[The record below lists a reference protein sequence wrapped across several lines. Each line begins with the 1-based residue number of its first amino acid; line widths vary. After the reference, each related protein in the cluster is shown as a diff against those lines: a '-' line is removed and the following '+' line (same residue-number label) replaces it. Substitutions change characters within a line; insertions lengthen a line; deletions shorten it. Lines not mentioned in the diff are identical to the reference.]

1 MKRDSADLVLE
12 PTVVSLHEDTLER
25 VAYYEFEK
33 W

>member
-1 MKRDSADLVLE
+1 MKRNSADLVLE
-12 PTVVSLHEDTLER
+12 PTVSLHEDTLER